1 MTIIRQGLI
10 LTATENGYG
19 KRTEV
24 DEFPVQGRGGQGV
37 IGIQTTERNGR
48 TVGAIQV
55 ADEDEIR
62 NPSSVEERDGALVM
76 GLEPGRLRNMSS
88 VELEKEEEQLREGIW
103 KLRLQMTTGQLQ
115 DPSKVTRARR
125 DLARVLTIK
134 RERERAAE
142 AGGSR

>member
-1 MTIIRQGLI
+1 
-10 LTATENGYG
+10 
-19 KRTEV
+19 
-24 DEFPVQGRGGQGV
+24 
-37 IGIQTTERNGR
+37 
-48 TVGAIQV
+48 
-55 ADEDEIR
+55 
-62 NPSSVEERDGALVM
+62 M

-88 VELEKEEEQLREGIW
+88 VELEREEEQLREGIW

-142 AGGSR
+142 TGGSR